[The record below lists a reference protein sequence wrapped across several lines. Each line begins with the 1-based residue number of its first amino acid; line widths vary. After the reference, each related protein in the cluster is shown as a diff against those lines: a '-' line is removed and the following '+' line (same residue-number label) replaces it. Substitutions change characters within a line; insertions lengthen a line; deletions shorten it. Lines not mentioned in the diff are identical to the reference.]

1 MTTLITGAGLVGA
14 SFAQHAVR
22 RGESVVF
29 LDPAPRE
36 AFLRAKLGNAGWR
49 LVNEDVQSLPGLIG
63 AIEDCGAGTVVHTAS
78 LIGARVADPIHRGYA
93 VNIGGA
99 MNVAEA
105 VRLCGVKRLVHLSTF
120 GVYDWRRIQAGPV
133 AEDAP
138 RGQGTPYSNSKVSQE
153 LIFEACRKQYGFE
166 LMVLRPANVFG
177 VGHFAAGS
185 GGGRK
190 VQDLVTAG
198 IRGETARVPE
208 AQTMAF
214 VYLYARDMGR
224 AVDLAATV
232 PVPAE
237 TNVFNIG
244 YDVVTAFDSL
254 VETIRRQL
262 PRLKVEIVPGTPPV
276 SRDFPLDVSAAARH
290 LGWTPQFTM
299 DEAFADYIAD
309 LQAETGL

>member
-1 MTTLITGAGLVGA
+1 
-14 SFAQHAVR
+14 
-22 RGESVVF
+22 
-29 LDPAPRE
+29 
-36 AFLRAKLGNAGWR
+36 
-49 LVNEDVQSLPGLIG
+49 
-63 AIEDCGAGTVVHTAS
+63 
-78 LIGARVADPIHRGYA
+78 
-93 VNIGGA
+93 
-99 MNVAEA
+99 
-105 VRLCGVKRLVHLSTF
+105 
-120 GVYDWRRIQAGPV
+120 
-133 AEDAP
+133 
-138 RGQGTPYSNSKVSQE
+138 
-153 LIFEACRKQYGFE
+153 
-166 LMVLRPANVFG
+166 
-177 VGHFAAGS
+177 
-185 GGGRK
+185 
-190 VQDLVTAG
+190 VTAG

-244 YDVVTAFDSL
+244 YDVVTTFDSL

-299 DEAFADYIAD
+299 EEAFADYIAD